1 MNTMQTIF
9 FFISQSAMI
18 IVAVM
23 LIRLINSKIG
33 RERTKDSK
41 LALDYI
47 FTLIA
52 IKDQYRAYGFEAEA
66 KELDEDIKK
75 LLKKIDL

>member
-1 MNTMQTIF
+1 MDTMQTIF

-18 IVAVM
+18 IVAVI
-23 LIRLINSKIG
+23 LIRLINSNIG
-33 RERTKDSK
+33 RERTKDRK

-47 FTLIA
+47 LA
-52 IKDQYRAYGFEAEA
+52 IIKLKDQYRAYGFEAEA
-66 KELDEDIKK
+66 KELDEQIKE